1 VCGFEDGARGGGDC
15 FGLIGGFLPSWL
27 GIWMVLLS
35 VVQWSG
41 IALCLSVIR
50 VMLSCYYRC
59 LSVSTM
65 SELLTIFNWN
75 VRDLNSPARRE
86 AVHDMV
92 QSTQPKL
99 VCLQETKLTQIT

>member
-1 VCGFEDGARGGGDC
+1 
-15 FGLIGGFLPSWL
+15 
-27 GIWMVLLS
+27 
-35 VVQWSG
+35 
-41 IALCLSVIR
+41 
-50 VMLSCYYRC
+50 
-59 LSVSTM
+59 M